1 MPSHPDFRVVSLV
14 ARHAPRYG
22 HLFLSEAGSCGP
34 ESPFQAREASCEVNL
49 AGIVLSHVTVCIGS
63 LFFNQVRF
71 VSSLQLGMSVIKGVE
86 GIILSRLSQTVK
98 HDMANRLPV

>member
-49 AGIVLSHVTVCIGS
+49 AGIVLSHVTVRIASSTRFALS
-63 LFFNQVRF
+63 LRF
-71 VSSLQLGMSVIKGVE
+71 RWACQSLKALNSLYCHG
-86 GIILSRLSQTVK
+86 
-98 HDMANRLPV
+98 